1 MIGGREA
8 TEKSAGAKEAAM
20 SNQDVSIARYFAD
33 LPDPRM
39 DRTKKHALGDILV
52 IALCAVVCGADS
64 WEEVEAF
71 GDAKRDWLGKFLAL
85 PHGIPSHDTF
95 GRVFARLD
103 PKRFGEC
110 VATWMGAVCEAAGL
124 KHIAVD
130 GKACRS
136 APKGTFS
143 GCLHLVSAWAA
154 ENRLILGQQAVADG
168 SHEIAAIPELLRVLD
183 LKGALVTLDAAGCQ
197 KEIAKQ
203 IRKGGGHYLLAVK
216 GNQPTLHDAVF
227 GVFDRACEADFAGVK
242 HDGHEQVECGHGR
255 HEERYVTVIYDPVGL
270 PPEWPDVAAVILVG
284 REREVKGK
292 RTDTAHY
299 YVTSLRGTAAELGR
313 LIRRHWAVENE
324 LHWCLDVAFRE
335 DANKTAAGHAGTNL
349 GLVRRVA
356 ASLLK
361 QDPGKGSIKAKRFK
375 AALDEGYLLQV
386 LQGFM
391 ED

>member
-1 MIGGREA
+1 MP
-8 TEKSAGAKEAAM
+8 K
-20 SNQDVSIARYFAD
+20 QDVSIPRLFAG
-33 LPDPRM
+33 LPDPRV
-39 DRTKKHALGDILV
+39 DRTKKHSLGDILV

-71 GDAKRDWLGKFLAL
+71 GEARRDWLGKFLTL
-85 PHGIPSHDTF
+85 PNGIPSHDTF

-103 PKRFGEC
+103 PRRFGEC
-110 VATWMGAVCEAAGL
+110 VAAWMAAVCEVAGL
-124 KHIAVD
+124 KHIAID

-136 APKGTFS
+136 APRGTFS

-168 SHEIAAIPELLRVLD
+168 SHEIAAIPELLKVLD

-197 KEIAKQ
+197 KEIARQ
-203 IRKGGGHYLLAVK
+203 IRKDGGHYLLAVK

-227 GVFDRACEADFAGVK
+227 GVFDRACETDFAGVK
-242 HDGHEQVECGHGR
+242 HDGHEAVEDGHGR
-255 HEERYVTVIYDPVGL
+255 HEERYVTVIYDPEGL

-299 YVTSLRGTAAELGR
+299 YVTSLRGTAAKLGN

-335 DANKTAAGHAGTNL
+335 DTNKTAAGHAGANL
-349 GLVRRVA
+349 GLIRRVA

-361 QDPGKGSIKAKRFK
+361 QDSGKGSIKGKRFK
-375 AALDEGYLLQV
+375 AALDEDYLLQV